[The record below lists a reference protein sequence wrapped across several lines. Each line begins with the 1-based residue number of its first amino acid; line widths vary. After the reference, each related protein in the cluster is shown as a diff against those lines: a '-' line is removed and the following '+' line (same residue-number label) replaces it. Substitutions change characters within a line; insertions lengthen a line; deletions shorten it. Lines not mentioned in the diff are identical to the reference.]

1 MNPISTLHGILAELG
16 IEPPSMHPERDATHA
31 PEWTVNE
38 KFMPTPGKT
47 YELAFGKIHFAGE
60 HKHVIKRVRI
70 TGPTPDDWI
79 DLDEAKPLDKALQAH
94 EVKAFRPI
102 E

>member
-1 MNPISTLHGILAELG
+1 
-16 IEPPSMHPERDATHA
+16 MHPERDPTQA
-31 PEWTVNE
+31 PQWTVNE
-38 KFMPTPGKT
+38 KFTPTQGKS

-70 TGPTPDDWI
+70 TGPTPDDWF
-79 DLDEAKPLDKALQAH
+79 DLDAAKPLDKALQAH